1 MAKKISFEFER
12 EIKQLTI
19 LEGESIE
26 IILHRYHTSSIS
38 LTIEKKDGVC
48 SLKFKDPD
56 VDIFEEI
63 EYKWVDKSN
72 SEEK

>member
-38 LTIEKKDGVC
+38 LTI
-48 SLKFKDPD
+48 
-56 VDIFEEI
+56 
-63 EYKWVDKSN
+63 
-72 SEEK
+72 